1 MKEHGRRIAIALT
14 FGSAILA
21 VAACGATGDP
31 GRTFPVASIGPAMT
45 VSPAVN
51 QTRVALVSALGIHGL
66 VLTDTQTPVRPVE
79 APLLTTAPRAVYQ
92 VVLPKDPQ
100 KGYIVVYEFT
110 DPSGA
115 ATAATQE
122 QAYLA
127 TGPAR
132 VQTPPGTV
140 SIIRQVGSTI
150 VFYAWL
156 PDAATDPSAAGIQSA
171 LETLGVGFPVAN

>member
-1 MKEHGRRIAIALT
+1 MVGT
-14 FGSAILA
+14 AILA
-21 VAACGATGDP
+21 VAACGTTGDP
-31 GRTFPVASIGPAMT
+31 GRSFPVASIGPAMT

-51 QTRVALVSALGIHGL
+51 LTRVALVSALGTHDL
-66 VLTDTQTPVRPVE
+66 VLTDTQAPVRPVE
-79 APLLTTAPRAVYQ
+79 APLLTTAARAVYQ
-92 VVLPKDPQ
+92 VILPKDPQ
-100 KGYIVVYEFT
+100 KGYILVYEFT

-115 ATAATQE
+115 AAAAAQE

-132 VQTPPGTV
+132 VQTAPGTV

-156 PDAATDPSAAGIQSA
+156 PAAAADPTAAGIQPA

>member
-1 MKEHGRRIAIALT
+1 MSDHRRRISMSLA

-21 VAACGATGDP
+21 VAACGTTGDP
-31 GRTFPVASIGPAMT
+31 GRSFPVASIGPAMT
-45 VSPAVN
+45 VSPAVV
-51 QTRVALVSALGIHGL
+51 QTRVALVSALAAHDL
-66 VLTDTQTPVRPVE
+66 VLTDTQAPVRPVE

-92 VVLPKDPQ
+92 VILPKDPQ

-115 ATAATQE
+115 ATAAAQE

-171 LETLGVGFPVAN
+171 LETLGVGFPVAS